1 MMAEF
6 PILSRTFKPQ
16 ATNSQFA
23 AVAWFYD
30 LWALL
35 TETKA
40 VGRALSLA
48 QIQDNLSVLEVAVG
62 TGRLFSQIV
71 KLNPHG
77 RNEGID
83 FSPDM
88 LAHARRRLQGMP
100 ATAYRLQQG
109 SAYELSYADGSF
121 DLLFNTYMLD
131 LLPEQDFP
139 KVLSEFRRVLKP
151 DGKMVLVSFG
161 FGTYW
166 FNRFWYWLAKAFPA
180 LLTNCRPVRIGRT
193 VALAGFHNLHVEHV
207 SQNTFPSDIVVAEK

>member
-1 MMAEF
+1 MSES
-6 PILSRTFKPQ
+6 PILSRTFQPQ

-35 TETKA
+35 TEARA
-40 VGRALSLA
+40 VGRALMLA
-48 QIQDNLSVLEVAVG
+48 QVQDNLAVLEVAVG

-71 KLNPHG
+71 ARNPHG
-77 RNEGID
+77 RNEGMD
-83 FSPDM
+83 LSPAM
-88 LAHARRRLQGMP
+88 LARARRRLPRMP
-100 ATAYRLQQG
+100 STAYKLQLG
-109 SAYELSYADGSF
+109 SAYELPYEDASF

-151 DGKMVLVSFG
+151 GGKMVLVSFG
-161 FGTYW
+161 FGTHW
-166 FNRFWYWLAKAFPA
+166 FNRFWYWLARVFPA
-180 LLTNCRPVRIGRT
+180 LLTNCRPVRMNQT
-193 VALAGFHNLHVEHV
+193 VSLAGFHNLQVEYI